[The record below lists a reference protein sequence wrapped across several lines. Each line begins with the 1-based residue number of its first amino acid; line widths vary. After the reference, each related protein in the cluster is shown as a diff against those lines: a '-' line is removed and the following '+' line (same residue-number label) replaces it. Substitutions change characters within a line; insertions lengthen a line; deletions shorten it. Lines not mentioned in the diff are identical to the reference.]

1 MTIKT
6 VKDAIEKLHTYDPN
20 MLIGSNHS
28 NSWGDWFS
36 ELQFSEEFA
45 DDEDRLIH
53 IFPHIRPSQKVLV
66 IY

>member
-1 MTIKT
+1 MKIKT
-6 VKDAIEKLHTYDPN
+6 VSDAIEKLQQYDPN
-20 MLIGSNHS
+20 TLIGSNHS
-28 NSWGDWFS
+28 NSWGEWFS

-53 IFPHIRPSQKVLV
+53 IFPHTRQYQKVLV